1 MTREEWAISRT
12 TVYAGMDNPKPASTG
27 LSEYAGAEE
36 IDAAIASLRQAYTDY
51 GRLLKKHPDDNL
63 QRRRRGIN
71 MIIKS
76 MREENRVPHGVY
88 LYHAFGADPLPAPL
102 DAIVRRYLVAK
113 QAADEAWERDVA
125 ATPVDDAAWE
135 DELERRRQC
144 SLLLDNFSGRA
155 TGLKA
160 KGT

>member
-36 IDAAIASLRQAYTDY
+36 IDAAIASLRQSYTDY

-63 QRRRRGIN
+63 QRSRRRGIN
-71 MIIKS
+71 TIIKS

-102 DAIVRRYLVAK
+102 DAIVRRSSS
-113 QAADEAWERDVA
+113 
-125 ATPVDDAAWE
+125 PN
-135 DELERRRQC
+135 RRPMRHG
-144 SLLLDNFSGRA
+144 SVMSRLLPLMMRHGKMS
-155 TGLKA
+155 
-160 KGT
+160 

>member
-1 MTREEWAISRT
+1 
-12 TVYAGMDNPKPASTG
+12 
-27 LSEYAGAEE
+27 
-36 IDAAIASLRQAYTDY
+36 
-51 GRLLKKHPDDNL
+51 
-63 QRRRRGIN
+63 
-71 MIIKS
+71 
-76 MREENRVPHGVY
+76 
-88 LYHAFGADPLPAPL
+88 L

-144 SLLLDNFSGRA
+144 SLLLANFSGRA

-160 KGT
+160 RGEMTGPDTKAPD